1 MYTKLCKHTFHCV
14 KMIVINKFSSQKHLC
29 IKHLCSHANCI
40 TTTCTCRCTINIFL
54 SKLVYILEG
63 DGFKNSL
70 HSITYH
76 ITNYMECTIHC
87 INIIVKWHKLN
98 NIGRHST
105 FKATSGSRQYHKSRK
120 NIYTLVHG
128 YLFSFF

>member
-1 MYTKLCKHTFHCV
+1 
-14 KMIVINKFSSQKHLC
+14 MIVINKFSSQKHLC
-29 IKHLCSHANCI
+29 IKHLCSHVEVCTNCI

-105 FKATSGSRQYHKSRK
+105 FKATSGSRQSYKSRK

-128 YLFSFF
+128 YLFSFFFSTIIHISTT